1 MAVCTNFVLINKILC
16 GYGTMFLEYEE
27 FFAKKSKA
35 VSHFRAM
42 GDQTHL
48 YIFQYDKLLSKAYV
62 KTAHAVCESTK
73 LFLTWS
79 DFTILSIIKLVIL
92 ARDHIVF
99 NLSLQTKYQFA
110 DTNIIK

>member
-27 FFAKKSKA
+27 FLQKKGKA

-48 YIFQYDKLLSKAYV
+48 YIFQYDKSLSKAYV

-73 LFLTWS
+73 LFRHGAIS
-79 DFTILSIIKLVIL
+79 RYSRGKIGRFDS
-92 ARDHIVF
+92 R
-99 NLSLQTKYQFA
+99 
-110 DTNIIK
+110 

>member
-1 MAVCTNFVLINKILC
+1 MDVKNFVLIIY
-16 GYGTMFLEYEE
+16 GFWVYGTMQLGYEE
-27 FFAKKSKA
+27 TLHKKGKA

-73 LFLTWS
+73 LFL
-79 DFTILSIIKLVIL
+79 DMERF
-92 ARDHIVF
+92 H
-99 NLSLQTKYQFA
+99 
-110 DTNIIK
+110 DTLEDKIGRFDSRLHRI